1 MTSKCRVSRAL
12 LLIFNLLFFILV
24 SGQPT
29 TSSAPAPPSSLPPRS
44 PPPPPHHT
52 TTTTSSSSSSSS
64 SSTSTIAFNYPA
76 PAPSSSLPTPPPP
89 PPPPANCL
97 IQILSL
103 TVCAPI
109 LILLKFLG
117 IAPGSG
123 VCCNIIRSI
132 PSGNL
137 ATCLCLAFRANIL
150 GLNIRIPGDITLL
163 LNHCGVTVP
172 IGLAC
177 P

>member
-1 MTSKCRVSRAL
+1 MASNSRVSRAL
-12 LLIFNLLFFILV
+12 LLIFNLLFFTFV

-29 TSSAPAPPSSLPPRS
+29 AS
-44 PPPPPHHT
+44 
-52 TTTTSSSSSSSS
+52 
-64 SSTSTIAFNYPA
+64 PA